1 VPTALVA
8 RLARQGVTVALS
20 GDGGD
25 ELFFGYTRYV
35 RALRNWQMLGRV
47 PGPLRRWMGARA
59 QQQGEASR
67 TGGLAALLAESGAR
81 GIGDV
86 YRNRISRWRDPA
98 GGARRAGRRQL
109 LRPGRSAA
117 RRRHA
122 GRRDDAGRLRDLP
135 AG

>member
-35 RALRNWQMLGRV
+35 RALRNWRCWAACRARCGAGWARARSSRANLAYRRTGRAAGRV
-47 PGPLRRWMGARA
+47 RRA
-59 QQQGEASR
+59 
-67 TGGLAALLAESGAR
+67 

-98 GGARRAGRRQL
+98 WQCR
-109 LRPGRSAA
+109 A
-117 RRRHA
+117 RRRPA
-122 GRRDDAGRLRDLP
+122 ASTTWPIRCTAPARRPTR
-135 AG
+135 